1 LIVATALLMI
11 VAATIYLA
19 LHAAKTQPAEAL
31 RYDWTNVRFLDF
43 PILRCGERQQK
54 GDRRLTARSGHTF
67 VLEARPRL
75 DTVRR
80 LTRMN
85 LN

>member
-1 LIVATALLMI
+1 MSEGSGSGRHTPLLSDSSGR
-11 VAATIYLA
+11 THL
-19 LHAAKTQPAEAL
+19 LTEGSNWQ
-31 RYDWTNVRFLDF
+31 
-43 PILRCGERQQK
+43 ER
-54 GDRRLTARSGHTF
+54 SYVF

>member
-1 LIVATALLMI
+1 M
-11 VAATIYLA
+11 
-19 LHAAKTQPAEAL
+19 
-31 RYDWTNVRFLDF
+31 
-43 PILRCGERQQK
+43 
-54 GDRRLTARSGHTF
+54 F

-85 LN
+85 LNRTTYGQITFPCYGGTTEFSVIERTSRMDGEGARPSLWSAPANLQERLWCSIGHVCRGA